1 MEATRLTC
9 AVGIGETKLQAK
21 TATGFAKPG
30 GVAMLTR
37 ASWIETMGDRPVT
50 AVWGIGDRTARR
62 LADAGVHTVV
72 ELARADHAEL
82 ARRFG
87 PRIGPHLRV
96 LALGGDDAPVTA
108 APHVARSRSREVTFE
123 HDVADPDEIAEHVRR
138 LAVEVTELVV
148 ADGRRVTHVAV
159 KLRTSAFFTR
169 SKISKLAAPTTDPDE
184 VATMAAV
191 VLDRFANTRAVRL
204 LGVRVMLEI
213 PDG

>member
-1 MEATRLTC
+1 
-9 AVGIGETKLQAK
+9 
-21 TATGFAKPG
+21 
-30 GVAMLTR
+30 
-37 ASWIETMGDRPVT
+37 MGDRPVT

-123 HDVADPDEIAEHVRR
+123 HDLADPDEIAEHVRR

-204 LGVRVMLEI
+204 LGVRVDAGDPRRMTSQAPGSVVVPGDVAQLVAHRLCKAGVEGSSPFVSTSW
-213 PDG
+213 PD